1 MTRLPR
7 IPTTSLPHPG
17 RRPVPAPALALCLL
31 ASLLTPLLTSL
42 PLPAQEA
49 RPVLPVDQVR
59 RGQTGYGL
67 SVFAGTEPERFEV
80 EVLGV
85 VRNDNPGSSF
95 ILARLR
101 GGPEPGTLE
110 RTGVIRGMSGSP
122 VFIDDKLVG
131 AVAFSWAF
139 VEEAVAGITPIE
151 EMRRL
156 HGLPRPEEGVL
167 PQVAAGSPPVPLDR
181 LLTGD
186 LPPDLLERQLAAL
199 VPPPVLGQ
207 STSLQWAAAGFGE
220 ASRRLLEDRL
230 GGIAPM
236 GRLTGAALTAR
247 GDAGGATGGEVG
259 EPPDPQPGDSVAVV
273 LVDGDFK
280 LGPAG
285 TVTDRTGDALV
296 AFGHP
301 FLGAGSVRMPMAE
314 AEVVTVVPSQSN
326 SFKVTNLGRHIGAI
340 EQDRDPGIEGRLGV
354 EAPMIPLTI
363 RVTGGDG
370 VEEPKAE
377 YRVRVAAVPQLSAG
391 LMSLAVFNAL
401 DVTRHAGGNQG
412 LDLTLRVRL
421 ARHGDL
427 ELRQSYDGP
436 SAAGDALGLI
446 LSTVGYLLQND
457 LEPLEVEDVEVDLVQ
472 HPRPRTAALVGAHA
486 ERSVVRPGQTVTLN
500 LDLLPY
506 RDAPFRRSVRV
517 QIPEDVPEGRYFFF
531 VGDGAS
537 IDAARLTLEPA
548 EPIRIRQALRLI
560 RSLHTRRELG
570 VLGFF
575 SAPGLAVAGE
585 VMPRLPGSMASIWGA
600 APSGSA
606 RPLRLVVAQE
616 RFEPMERP
624 LEGLVRIDLE
634 VRRDEPV
641 TSEPSPAADGAGSD
655 GAGEGTAGS
664 GTEESGGSRNGG
676 SRSGGSRS
684 GGSDNSAAENVPET
698 GAESEESP

>member
-1 MTRLPR
+1 MTSSVTRTR
-7 IPTTSLPHPG
+7 G
-17 RRPVPAPALALCLL
+17 VVPPALALCLL
-31 ASLLTPLLTSL
+31 AFLPGSL
-42 PLPAQEA
+42 PVHAQEP
-49 RPVLPVDQVR
+49 RPVLPVDQVE

-67 SVFAGTEPERFEV
+67 SVFSGTEPERFDV

-101 GGPEPGTLE
+101 GGPEEGTLE

-122 VFIDDKLVG
+122 VFIDGKLVG

-139 VEEAVAGITPIE
+139 TEDAIAGITPIE
-151 EMRRL
+151 EMRSL
-156 HGLPRPEEGVL
+156 HGLPRPEDGT
-167 PQVAAGSPPVPLDR
+167 PMTAAGISPPVPLDR
-181 LLTGD
+181 LLAGD
-186 LPPDLLERQLAAL
+186 LPPDLLERELAAL
-199 VPPPVLGQ
+199 APPPVLGQ

-220 ASRRLLEDRL
+220 GSRRLLEDRL
-230 GGIAPM
+230 GGLAPM
-236 GRLTGAALTAR
+236 GGMVQ
-247 GDAGGATGGEVG
+247 GSVAGGDGETDG
-259 EPPDPQPGDSVAVV
+259 PPDPQPGDALALV

-285 TVTDRTGDALV
+285 TVTDRTGDSLV

-301 FLGAGSVRMPMAE
+301 FLAAGSVRIPMAE
-314 AEVVTVVPSQSN
+314 AEVVTVVASQSN
-326 SFKVTNLGRHIGAI
+326 SFKITNLGRLIGAI

-354 EAPMIPLTI
+354 EAPMIPVTI
-363 RVTGGDG
+363 RVSGAAGA
-370 VEEPKAE
+370 EEPAAE
-377 YRVRVAAVPQLSAG
+377 YRVRVASIPQLSAG

-401 DVTRHAGGNQG
+401 DVTRYTGGPQG

-421 ARHGDL
+421 ARYGDL
-427 ELRQSYDGP
+427 ELRQSFDGAT
-436 SAAGDALGLI
+436 AAGDVLGLI

-457 LEPLEVEDVEVDLVQ
+457 LEPLEIESTEVELVQ

-486 ERSVVRPGQTVTLN
+486 GRSVVRPGQTVTLN

-506 RDAPFRRSVRV
+506 RDAPFRRSVEV
-517 QIPEDVPEGRYFFF
+517 AIPEDVPEGRYYFF

-560 RSLHTRRELG
+560 RSLHTRAQLG

-575 SAPGLAVAGE
+575 PGPGLSVAGE

-616 RFEPMERP
+616 LFQPMDRP

-634 VRRDEPV
+634 VRREEPV
-641 TSEPSPAADGAGSD
+641 TAEGTPSADGDEDGDENGAESDAENAPESPTGAGAGSGD
-655 GAGEGTAGS
+655 EA
-664 GTEESGGSRNGG
+664 
-676 SRSGGSRS
+676 RSVDPSVEAS
-684 GGSDNSAAENVPET
+684 VEV
-698 GAESEESP
+698 SP

>member
-1 MTRLPR
+1 MTRLPM
-7 IPTTSLPHPG
+7 TSLSTRARG
-17 RRPVPAPALALCLL
+17 LLAPALALCLL
-31 ASLLTPLLTSL
+31 GSLLGSL
-42 PLPAQEA
+42 PLWAQEA
-49 RPVLPVDQVR
+49 RPVLPVDQVH

-67 SVFAGTEPERFEV
+67 SVFAGTEPERFDI

-95 ILARLR
+95 ILARLS
-101 GGPEPGTLE
+101 GGPEAGTLE

-122 VFIDDKLVG
+122 VFIDGKLVG

-167 PQVAAGSPPVPLDR
+167 PQTAGTSPPVPLDR
-181 LLTGD
+181 LLAGD
-186 LPPDLLERQLAAL
+186 LPPDLLERELAAL
-199 VPPPVLGQ
+199 APPPVLGQ

-220 ASRRLLEDRL
+220 ESRRLLEGRL

-236 GRLTGAALTAR
+236 GRFTGAAATRRNDAQGDAAGAAR
-247 GDAGGATGGEVG
+247 GGGAP
-259 EPPDPQPGDSVAVV
+259 EPPDPQPGDAVALV

-285 TVTDRTGDALV
+285 TVTDRTGDSLV

-301 FLGAGSVRMPMAE
+301 FLAAGSVRIPMAE

-326 SFKVTNLGRHIGAI
+326 SFKITNLGRHIGAI

-363 RVTGGDG
+363 RVTGAGG
-370 VEEPKAE
+370 VEEPAAE
-377 YRVRVAAVPQLSAG
+377 YEVRVAAIPQLSAG

-421 ARHGDL
+421 ARYGDL
-427 ELRQSYDGP
+427 ELQQSYDGT

-457 LEPLEVEDVEVDLVQ
+457 LEPLEVESVEVELVQ
-472 HPRPRTAALVGAHA
+472 HPRPRTATLVGAHA
-486 ERSVVRPGQTVTLN
+486 GRSVVRPGQTVSLN

-506 RDAPFRRSVRV
+506 REAPFRRSVQV
-517 QIPEDVPEGRYFFF
+517 KIPEDVPEGRYFFF

-560 RSLHTRRELG
+560 RSLHTRRQLG

-616 RFEPMERP
+616 LFEPVERP

-634 VRRDEPV
+634 VRREEPV
-641 TSEPSPAADGAGSD
+641 TSGPSPSEDGAEDGAEVDGAEENSGSD
-655 GAGEGTAGS
+655 R
-664 GTEESGGSRNGG
+664 GGSENG
-676 SRSGGSRS
+676 
-684 GGSDNSAAENVPET
+684 AAENVPET
-698 GAESEESP
+698 GAQSEESP

>member
-1 MTRLPR
+1 MRTEEIDPSDDGLPR
-7 IPTTSLPHPG
+7 KKAPMTSSVTRTRGVAP
-17 RRPVPAPALALCLL
+17 PAVALCLL
-31 ASLLTPLLTSL
+31 AFLPGFPPLQ
-42 PLPAQEA
+42 AQEPL
-49 RPVLPVDQVR
+49 PVLPVDQVE

-67 SVFAGTEPERFEV
+67 SVFSGTEPERFDV

-101 GGPEPGTLE
+101 GGPEEGTLE

-122 VFIDDKLVG
+122 VFIDGKLVG

-139 VEEAVAGITPIE
+139 TEDAIAGITPIE

-156 HGLPRPEEGVL
+156 HGLPRPEEGT
-167 PQVAAGSPPVPLDR
+167 PMTAAGTSPPVPLDR
-181 LLTGD
+181 LLAGD
-186 LPPDLLERQLAAL
+186 LPPDLLERELAAL
-199 VPPPVLGQ
+199 APPPVLGQ

-220 ASRRLLEDRL
+220 GSRRLLEDRL
-230 GGIAPM
+230 GGVAPM
-236 GRLTGAALTAR
+236 GGFVQ
-247 GDAGGATGGEVG
+247 GSVAGGDGETDG
-259 EPPDPQPGDSVAVV
+259 APDPQPGDALALV

-285 TVTDRTGDALV
+285 TVTDRTGDSLV

-301 FLGAGSVRMPMAE
+301 FLAAGSVQIPMAE
-314 AEVVTVVPSQSN
+314 AEVVTVVTSQSN
-326 SFKVTNLGRHIGAI
+326 SFKITNLGRLIGAI

-354 EAPMIPLTI
+354 EAPMIPVTI
-363 RVTGGDG
+363 RVTGAAGA
-370 VEEPKAE
+370 EEPAAE
-377 YRVRVAAVPQLSAG
+377 YRVRVAAIPQLAAG
-391 LMSLAVFNAL
+391 LISLSVFNAL
-401 DVTRHAGGNQG
+401 DVTRYIGGPQG

-421 ARHGDL
+421 ARYGDL
-427 ELRQSYDGP
+427 ELRQSFDGAT
-436 SAAGDALGLI
+436 AAGDTLGLI

-457 LEPLEVEDVEVDLVQ
+457 LEPLEIESAEVELVQ
-472 HPRPRTAALVGAHA
+472 YPRPRTATLVGAHA
-486 ERSVVRPGQTVTLN
+486 GRSVVRPGQRVTLN

-506 RDAPFRRSVRV
+506 RDAPFRRSVEV
-517 QIPEDVPEGRYFFF
+517 AIPEDVPEGRYYFF

-548 EPIRIRQALRLI
+548 EPIRMRQALRLI
-560 RSLHTRRELG
+560 RSLHTRRQLG

-575 SAPGLAVAGE
+575 PGPGLSVAGE

-616 RFEPMERP
+616 LFQPTDRP

-634 VRRDEPV
+634 VRREEPV
-641 TSEPSPAADGAGSD
+641 TPAGAAPEGEDGAEDGVESD
-655 GAGEGTAGS
+655 TDPSGS
-664 GTEESGGSRNGG
+664 GAETDSGAPDSGEE
-676 SRSGGSRS
+676 
-684 GGSDNSAAENVPET
+684 T
-698 GAESEESP
+698 SP